1 MRTNES
7 TAKQKER
14 EREFS
19 ISAVPSARS
28 LDALFSLAPS
38 SPPSFYIST
47 KRVKVPKV
55 VPCVCVCLEFHS
67 GLNDGELSPLFFTLP
82 VPSFFILSFSLY

>member
-1 MRTNES
+1 MHENERINS
-7 TAKQKER
+7 KAER

-47 KRVKVPKV
+47 KRVKSTKGRTV
-55 VPCVCVCLEFHS
+55 CVCVS
-67 GLNDGELSPLFFTLP
+67 SFT
-82 VPSFFILSFSLY
+82 VG